1 MEIRN
6 CSFNIISKKY
16 SSRYFKDMN
25 SGILICVVLFLISPY
40 TNAEEDVTFSN
51 SLTND
56 NVDLVFHQ
64 IEGKVTPPEP
74 KPTDWYWA
82 TRILI
87 DGGKKLAF
95 LKEDNTFVV
104 NGLQSGSY
112 LVEISNP
119 DYVYEPTRVD
129 INTKGKIRA
138 RKVNNVQPTQVN
150 QVPYPLRFK
159 TLGKFRYFQ
168 KREEW
173 KITDMLMNPMI
184 LMMVLPL
191 LLITVLPKMMNDP
204 ETKREMEQMHQSM
217 NVQNQVPEISEI
229 MANLFGGGG
238 SGGTSA
244 DKAKKKQK
252 PHVTRR
258 S

>member
-6 CSFNIISKKY
+6 CSFNIVSKKY
-16 SSRYFKDMN
+16 RSRYFKDMN

-95 LKEDNTFVV
+95 LKV
-104 NGLQSGSY
+104 NGFL
-112 LVEISNP
+112 NF
-119 DYVYEPTRVD
+119 
-129 INTKGKIRA
+129 GKI
-138 RKVNNVQPTQVN
+138 
-150 QVPYPLRFK
+150 
-159 TLGKFRYFQ
+159 
-168 KREEW
+168 
-173 KITDMLMNPMI
+173 
-184 LMMVLPL
+184 L
-191 LLITVLPKMMNDP
+191 L
-204 ETKREMEQMHQSM
+204 
-217 NVQNQVPEISEI
+217 
-229 MANLFGGGG
+229 
-238 SGGTSA
+238 
-244 DKAKKKQK
+244 
-252 PHVTRR
+252 
-258 S
+258 